1 MGNGHKLG
9 CPGNVTNGILCVG
22 QGNNGAYANVHFVS
36 MVGSGITINA
46 AGRAYAANGDSPVFP
61 TVEDVHILNSGCNLG
76 LGSLDPYATN
86 EFKDALVLL
95 DGNYEPSVM
104 GIFRHPVAYYS
115 QPNDGAPGQPWA
127 IDWNEPGNASAFM
140 IDPNLFTNYRE
151 AWAHCAETHDY
162 TRAQGIAFWE
172 SYSTSGGVHE
182 PADMD
187 VRWSEVTQYAEAH
200 QSESDTY
207 RGNSADLHGFTD
219 PFKGKTRAEI
229 RTMIGKPK
237 APMVYTGGIALAGYP
252 TGTDDQNF
260 GLVKLGHIS
269 KPVAYIKA
277 NPVAEWGGSTSNL
290 LSPVSVT
297 GTTDCPYAGMVLA
310 IDGKQE
316 IDGTMHLVLAKKV
329 GGGSVGTTTFKR
341 TRKAVSGDVTETM
354 EAGHEYSIGGTSGTL
369 TFDVGSMQLGE
380 ESLVIVPASG
390 PSVKISGQTLNA
402 GTTYLI
408 RRASYI
414 ASASSTPSAAALA
427 IPCLGIH

>member
-1 MGNGHKLG
+1 
-9 CPGNVTNGILCVG
+9 
-22 QGNNGAYANVHFVS
+22 
-36 MVGSGITINA
+36 
-46 AGRAYAANGDSPVFP
+46 
-61 TVEDVHILNSGCNLG
+61 
-76 LGSLDPYATN
+76 
-86 EFKDALVLL
+86 
-95 DGNYEPSVM
+95 
-104 GIFRHPVAYYS
+104 
-115 QPNDGAPGQPWA
+115 
-127 IDWNEPGNASAFM
+127 M

-162 TRAQGIAFWE
+162 TRAKGMAFWE
-172 SYSTSGGVHE
+172 SYSTSGGVHD
-182 PADMD
+182 PTDMD
-187 VRWSEVTQYAEAH
+187 VRWTEVTQYAEAH

-207 RGNSADLHGFTD
+207 RGNSTDLHGFTD

-260 GLVKLGHIS
+260 GLVKLGHVS

-277 NPVAEWGGSTSNL
+277 NPVADWGGSTSNL

-316 IDGTMHLVLAKKV
+316 IDGTMHLVLAKKA
-329 GGGSVGTTTFKR
+329 GGGSRGTTTFTCSR
-341 TRKAVSGDVTETM
+341 IPVTGDATETM